1 METTFLS
8 SGRARVKSSPS
19 FATAQPCYPL
29 SLTPYR
35 LTSPP
40 SSLFHSS
47 DCQPGLLLRFSFPKF
62 LQWLQQSEFQV
73 SMWMCDLF
81 HFPDGLAHCHD
92 DIREGLVRVVRL
104 VLNVNYPNLI
114 SDGFIALAASPP
126 VRTCCCIVEMMV
138 LQINHIS
145 APGCVHHVCHLQR
158 GGSVCLLSAQSP
170 IIHHKV
176 AISNNLYLI

>member
-1 METTFLS
+1 METTCLS
-8 SGRARVKSSPS
+8 SGRARVKSSQS
-19 FATAQPCYPL
+19 FATGQPCYPL
-29 SLTPYR
+29 SLTPSR

-40 SSLFHSS
+40 LNHFHSS
-47 DCQPGLLLRFSFPKF
+47 DCPPGLLLRFSFPKF
-62 LQWLQQSEFQV
+62 LQWLQHSEFQV

-126 VRTCCCIVEMMV
+126 VRTCCCIVDGS
-138 LQINHIS
+138 INKPRIRQVVYITS
-145 APGCVHHVCHLQR
+145 ATYSEVAQYVCSQLNLPSSTIR
-158 GGSVCLLSAQSP
+158 LPFP
-170 IIHHKV
+170 IIC
-176 AISNNLYLI
+176 I